1 MDDDF
6 QPDEPSAT
14 SPSATLPSLRI
25 ATVGLSPEVLFHLE
39 AAAIRDE
46 LVPVAA
52 ARTDFAEGTSAPVP
66 GCSICSIDEL
76 LERSDVD
83 VVFVGGPIESRVDV
97 AVRVLQSGKHVVV
110 EPSSFFHPEA
120 LQRLINEVETTG
132 KLCKV
137 WRPHDADPDFR
148 RACKVVTGGEAGPIR
163 SLRFLQHD
171 MAAALLPSSSYFQN
185 DQTSRDRLTISTLRD
200 LAAHRIA
207 QALTLANSPIKDI
220 ASKFRRDTLVLG
232 ERDSVQ
238 PVTPA
243 GDTSFHA
250 VIEFE
255 NEATAIIDIGLACPA
270 PYSTGWIAQGNQ
282 GGYHSGRQYITVD
295 DGEIYDVA
303 VEVEPFDPYLNL
315 HAVLRSWS
323 KLEVQKEYLA
333 RLQAE
338 LELANMLQKFP

>member
-1 MDDDF
+1 M
-6 QPDEPSAT
+6 
-14 SPSATLPSLRI
+14 
-25 ATVGLSPEVLFHLE
+25 
-39 AAAIRDE
+39 
-46 LVPVAA
+46 
-52 ARTDFAEGTSAPVP
+52 
-66 GCSICSIDEL
+66 
-76 LERSDVD
+76 
-83 VVFVGGPIESRVDV
+83 FVGGPIDSRVDN
-97 AVRVLQSGKHVVV
+97 AVRVLRSGRHVVV
-110 EPSSFFHPEA
+110 EPSSLFRPEA

-148 RACKVVTGGEAGPIR
+148 RACKVVTSGEAGPIR

-171 MAAALLPSSSYFQN
+171 MAAALLPSSSFSE
-185 DQTSRDRLTISTLRD
+185 DDKTSRDRLTISTLRD
-200 LAAHRIA
+200 LAAHRMA

-220 ASKFRRDTLVLG
+220 ASSFRRDTLVLG
-232 ERDSVQ
+232 ERDSVR

-255 NEATAIIDIGLACPA
+255 NDATAIIDIGLACPA
-270 PYSTGWIAQGNQ
+270 PYSTGWIVQGNQ

-303 VEVEPFDPYLNL
+303 VDVEPFDPYLNL
-315 HAVLRSWS
+315 HAVLRSWP
-323 KLEVQKEYLA
+323 KPEVQKEYLA

-338 LELANMLQKFP
+338 LELATMLQKFP